1 MNDVPL
7 IVHIVG
13 LELIVPSYGR
23 CQTTVFLQFLLIPG
37 LSVIRKAQNFIDE
50 GQ

>member
-23 CQTTVFLQFLLIPG
+23 CQNNCLLTI
-37 LSVIRKAQNFIDE
+37 SSYTWSQCYQESSEFH
-50 GQ
+50 